1 MGASNIGLIGSIC
14 SGESSGSAENLYWTI
29 NYGDADSAAKIA
41 RYRRNLR
48 SVRWNFWHYGRSRHA
63 RRFIALSRLGSQ
75 ILSHRNEI
83 EDAGGDLARIEDA
96 YKRFRELKHYAHA
109 NIGSLM
115 DYGRAWRHGEPISTA
130 DIEGPCCSD
139 AGESGF

>member
-1 MGASNIGLIGSIC
+1 MDLKALHAKIGELTLENDFLEGR
-14 SGESSGSAENLYWTI
+14 SARRACRAQDDDRPEWLGRNLYWTI

-63 RRFIALSRLGSQ
+63 RWFIALSRLGSQ

-83 EDAGGDLARIEDA
+83 EDAGSDLARMSSA
-96 YKRFRELKHYAHA
+96 
-109 NIGSLM
+109 
-115 DYGRAWRHGEPISTA
+115 
-130 DIEGPCCSD
+130 
-139 AGESGF
+139 